1 MSASPWEQYNER
13 HSRKAIIVNKD
24 VKSRAESLFESIKHV
39 DEQGNEYW
47 FGRELAATL
56 EYTWEGFEPV
66 IARAKVSVAQS
77 GMAVENHFRHVSK
90 MVSVGYG
97 NDRDIGDVELTRY
110 ACYIVTQNGNAA
122 IKPRIA
128 EAQSYFA
135 LQTRKQE
142 LSEQRDYDIKR
153 LIARHEYSESE
164 KHITGAVLEKGVSQR
179 GLSIVKAEGDKA
191 MFGGN
196 TTQQMKQKYGITNPK
211 TPLANRA
218 PNVVLAAKSLAN
230 EMTAKNLE
238 DFPIEGIDSIKD
250 ENSGNNLEVR
260 RALIQRGI
268 VPESMPPE
276 EDTDKVMRRL
286 MAEDKKQSLEV
297 DSSPAPDANQL

>member
-1 MSASPWEQYNER
+1 MESVER
-13 HSRKAIIVNKD
+13 FIVNKNIQ
-24 VKSRAESLFESIKHV
+24 SRAESLFESIKHV

-47 FGRELAATL
+47 LARELAIAL
-56 EYTWEGFEPV
+56 DYTWEGFEPV
-66 IARAKVSVAQS
+66 IARAKVSVVQS
-77 GMAVENHFRHVSK
+77 GLAVENHFRHVSK

-97 NDRDIGDVELTRY
+97 NDRDIGDIELNRY
-110 ACYIVTQNGNAA
+110 ACYIVAQNGNAA

-179 GLSIVKAEGDKA
+179 GLRIVKAEGDKA

-196 TTQQMKQKYGITNPK
+196 TTQQMKRKYGITNPK

-238 DFPIEGIDSIKD
+238 DFPIEGMDAIKD
-250 ENSGNNLEVR
+250 ENSDNNLEVR
-260 RALIQRGI
+260 RALVQRGI
-268 VPESMPPE
+268 VPEVMPPE

-286 MAEDKKQSLEV
+286 MAEDKKQVAEGESLTL
-297 DSSPAPDANQL
+297 PDADQL